1 MADRRRFLQAS
12 AATSA
17 FLALARSAG
26 TAPLEVEEATID
38 DLQARLRTGALTA
51 RALTQAYLERIESID
66 RSGPA
71 LRSVI
76 ETNPDA
82 LAIAA
87 ALDDERRKKGP
98 RGLLHGIPVLVKDNL
113 DTGDR
118 MQTTAGS
125 LALAG
130 TRAP

>member
-1 MADRRRFLQAS
+1 MADRREFLQAT

-17 FLALARSAG
+17 FLALARSAP
-26 TAPLEVEEATID
+26 ARPFEIEEATID
-38 DLQARLRTGALTA
+38 DLQVLMHAGTLSS
-51 RALTQAYLERIESID
+51 RALSEAYLDRIASID
-66 RSGPA
+66 RSGPT

-87 ALDDERRKKGP
+87 DLDDERRKKGP
-98 RGLLHGIPVLVKDNL
+98 RGPLHGIPVLVKDNL

-125 LALAG
+125 L
-130 TRAP
+130 

>member
-87 ALDDERRKKGP
+87 ALDEERKKEGP
-98 RGLLHGIPVLVKDNL
+98 RGLL
-113 DTGDR
+113 
-118 MQTTAGS
+118 
-125 LALAG
+125 
-130 TRAP
+130 